1 MLDNTLV
8 DGPSRIHVQ
17 HDDETRL
24 SLTEAQSVVD
34 LNAIQPEMN
43 GQSKQYTDQ
52 APLTS
57 STRVPL
63 RSNLWRYMGIDT
75 SVFIA
80 CPNLPSMALLGTC
93 GCII

>member
-1 MLDNTLV
+1 MLDDTLV

-43 GQSKQYTDQ
+43 GQSKNQKTT
-52 APLTS
+52 LI
-57 STRVPL
+57 R
-63 RSNLWRYMGIDT
+63 
-75 SVFIA
+75 
-80 CPNLPSMALLGTC
+80 LLLHHQPEFLCGPIFGGTWA
-93 GCII
+93 